1 MRYCFRFFY
10 LMLAFLLVLGLLP
23 VMTGCYGRK
32 LVNVPNTVD
41 QTRAEVE
48 QLRKNQEEATR
59 LVRELQARLDENT
72 EFLRQLSADTG
83 SRFEELTQR
92 VEVLGGKVDENAERF
107 TRLSEKVDEVKYSP
121 KGQADTLKAPGDTVA
136 VAFPEATKAYR
147 DAYLDMTAGKY
158 ELARMG
164 FEEFLKNFP
173 QSELAD
179 NAQYWIGESY
189 YAKEQY
195 KEAHDAFK
203 KVLDN
208 YPEGDK
214 VPSSLLKTAYCS
226 LALGRKQEGRKYLQE
241 LISKYPL
248 SEEARLAKE
257 KMGSL

>member
-1 MRYCFRFFY
+1 MRHCFRFLY
-10 LMLAFLLVLGLLP
+10 PMLAFLLVL
-23 VMTGCYGRK
+23 TGCYGRK

-41 QTRAEVE
+41 QTRGEVE
-48 QLRKNQEEATR
+48 QLRKSQDETLR
-59 LVRELQARLDENT
+59 LVRELEARLDENT
-72 EFLRQLSADTG
+72 EFLRQLKADTG

-107 TRLSEKVDEVKYSP
+107 SRLSEKVDEVKYSP
-121 KGQADTLKAPGDTVA
+121 RAQADTLKARGDTVA

-147 DAYLDMTAGKY
+147 DAYLDITAGKY

-173 QSELAD
+173 NSELSD

-195 KEAHDAFK
+195 QEAYDAFK

-214 VPSSLLKTAYCS
+214 IPSSLLKIAYCS
-226 LALGRKQEGRKYLQE
+226 FALGRKEEGRKYLEE
-241 LISKYPL
+241 LVSRFPL

-257 KMGSL
+257 KMESLSH

>member
-1 MRYCFRFFY
+1 MMAFP
-10 LMLAFLLVLGLLP
+10 LMLGFLLAL
-23 VMTGCYGRK
+23 TGCYGRK

-48 QLRKNQEEATR
+48 QLRKNQEETTR
-59 LVRELQARLDENT
+59 LVRELEARLDENT
-72 EFLRQLSADTG
+72 EFLRQLKADTG
-83 SRFEELTQR
+83 SLFEGLTQR
-92 VEVLGGKVDENAERF
+92 VEVLGGKVDENVERF

-121 KGQADTLKAPGDTVA
+121 RVQTDTLKAPGDTVA
-136 VAFPEATKAYR
+136 VAFPEATRAYR
-147 DAYLDMTAGKY
+147 DAYLDITAGKY

-195 KEAHDAFK
+195 QEAYGAFR

-214 VPSSLLKTAYCS
+214 VPGALLKTAYCS
-226 LALGRKQEGRKYLQE
+226 FALGRKEEGRKYLQE

-257 KMGSL
+257 KMEALSN